1 MDKNQ
6 LQNFISLAHT
16 LNFSLAAKQQF
27 ISQPAL
33 TKQISRLEAELGTK
47 LFARSR
53 HGVSL
58 TISGT
63 EFYRYATEILDAM
76 NRAQQRISDIE
87 RGRIGFLKISTVPNC
102 EALVARCVAA
112 FNERYGDIQVSIH
125 SNTGTQQIMAIN
137 KREFDVYFSY
147 ESLLTSV
154 RMLET
159 TSLDTDEYVVYLN
172 RSALPKVQES
182 GLTALNGMTHLME
195 SHTAGPFLNSEI
207 QELMAKLKLQSEVN
221 GSFSSTSTILLAIQA
236 GLGYAILPSRMNLGV
251 LPEDITVVPI
261 LGLDTVI
268 QNAIGWYSDTSNSSA
283 LNFVELVRELM
294 DV

>member
-16 LNFSLAAKQQF
+16 LNFSHAAKQQF

-33 TKQISRLEAELGTK
+33 TKQISRLEAELGAK
-47 LFARSR
+47 LFHRSR

-87 RGRIGFLKISTVPNC
+87 RGRIGFLKISTVPNS
-102 EALVARCVAA
+102 ESLVARCVAE
-112 FNERYGDIQVSIH
+112 FNRRYGDIQVSIH

-137 KREFDVYFSY
+137 KREFDVFFSY

-154 RMLET
+154 RTLET
-159 TSLDTDEYVVYLN
+159 TSLDTDEYVIYLN
-172 RSALPKVQES
+172 RSALPRVQES
-182 GLTALNGMTHLME
+182 GLAALNSMTHLME
-195 SHTAGPFLNSEI
+195 SHTAGPFLTAEI
-207 QELMAKLKLQSEVN
+207 KDLMGKLKLESEVN

-261 LGLDTVI
+261 LGADTRI
-268 QNAIGWYSDTSNSSA
+268 QNAIGWYCDTSNSSA
-283 LNFVELVRELM
+283 LNFVELVREIM
-294 DV
+294 NV